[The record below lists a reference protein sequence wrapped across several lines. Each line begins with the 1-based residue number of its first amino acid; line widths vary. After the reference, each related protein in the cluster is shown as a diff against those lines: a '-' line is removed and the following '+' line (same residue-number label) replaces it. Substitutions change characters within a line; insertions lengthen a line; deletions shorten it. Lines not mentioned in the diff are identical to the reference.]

1 MGTTVNM
8 GICKKTIKTTDD
20 IEEIIE
26 MDKELFYSNP
36 LHWTN
41 NKRKMYGLPVLRGK
55 LNKSRKTTYS
65 PRRIMKQLFDIIYDA
80 IGKEISQSYSYENFV
95 DVKDIEPL
103 DQNYY
108 KHIYPFSTIPLYCN
122 GVIRYKEDDET
133 TNMKVGD

>member
-1 MGTTVNM
+1 MEIYRKTV
-8 GICKKTIKTTDD
+8 KTVDD

-26 MDKELFYSNP
+26 KDKELFCSNP

-55 LNKSRKTTYS
+55 SNKSRKTTYS
-65 PRRIMKQLFDIIYDA
+65 PRRIMKQLFDTIYDA

-108 KHIYPFSTIPLYCN
+108 QYIYHPSIILPYCN
-122 GVIRYKEDDET
+122 GVAIYKEDNET
-133 TNMKVGD
+133 TSKKVGD